1 MKSPVLT
8 FFIIYLCVISLI
20 AVIVTIADKVKAKRG
35 KWRVPEATLLLIS
48 AMGGSAAMYITMHA
62 IRHKTKH
69 IKFMLGIPLILV
81 FQLVILWW
89 CVNRFG
95 VL

>member
-8 FFIIYLCVISLI
+8 FFVIYLCVISLI
-20 AVIVTIADKVKAKRG
+20 AVIVTVADKVKAKRG

-48 AMGGSAAMYITMHA
+48 AMGGSVAMYVTMHTV
-62 IRHKTKH
+62 RHKTKH

-89 CVNRFG
+89 CFTRFG

>member
-8 FFIIYLCVISLI
+8 ACVIWLCVISLV
-20 AVIVTIADKVKAKRG
+20 AVIVTIADKWKAKRG

-48 AMGGSAAMYITMHA
+48 ALGGSAAMYATMLC

-69 IKFMLGIPLILV
+69 VKFMLGIPLII
-81 FQLVILWW
+81 ILQTALLFLII
-89 CVNRFG
+89 N
-95 VL
+95 

>member
-8 FFIIYLCVISLI
+8 FFVIYLCVISLI
-20 AVIVTIADKVKAKRG
+20 AVIVTVADKVKAKRG

-48 AMGGSAAMYITMHA
+48 AMGGSVAMYVTMHT

-89 CVNRFG
+89 CFTRFG

>member
-8 FFIIYLCVISLI
+8 VCVIWLCVISLV
-20 AVIVTIADKVKAKRG
+20 AVIVTIADKWKAKRG

-48 AMGGSAAMYITMHA
+48 ALGGSAAMYVTMLC

-69 IKFMLGIPLILV
+69 IKFMAGIPLIFV
-81 FQLVILWW
+81 FQIIILVW
-89 CVNRFG
+89 CLLRFG

>member
-8 FFIIYLCVISLI
+8 ACVIWLCVISLV
-20 AVIVTIADKVKAKRG
+20 AVIVTIADKWKAKRG

-48 AMGGSAAMYITMHA
+48 ALGGSAAMYVTMLY

-69 IKFMLGIPLILV
+69 IKFMAGIPLIFV
-81 FQLVILWW
+81 FQIIILVW
-89 CVNRFG
+89 CLLRFG